1 MKKQNNFKK
10 RSIFYKIFIE
20 SFRILIF
27 TAIVNT
33 IGGVSI
39 EAIQDRLFELL
50 PFLIML
56 TPLNGL
62 IGSFGTIISSK
73 FTTYLYMG
81 QITDKHW
88 YHTPAMKRLMWKL
101 TFLALFA
108 SLYISGIS
116 FAIAAFKGFEHG
128 LAFTLFFLARLVMAT
143 MFTTFILLLVLIFVS
158 TLLGWYVYKKDHDP
172 GNYLIPVTTSI
183 ADIGTMVLFAA
194 TIYFMF

>member
-1 MKKQNNFKK
+1 MKHRPKH
-10 RSIFYKIFIE
+10 SIFYTIFIE
-20 SFRILIF
+20 SSRILVF
-27 TAIVNT
+27 TAIINT
-33 IGGVSI
+33 FGGVSI
-39 EAIQDRLFELL
+39 EAIQDKLFALL

-88 YHTPAMKRLMWKL
+88 YHAPVMKKLMWQL

-108 SLYISGIS
+108 SLYLSTIS
-116 FAIAAFKGFEHG
+116 FAIAAIKGFEHG
-128 LAFTLFFLARLVMAT
+128 LWFTLFFLARLIMAT

-158 TLLGWYVYKKDHDP
+158 TLFGWYIYKQDRDP
-172 GNYLIPVTTSI
+172 DNYLIPITTTI
-183 ADIGTMVLFAA
+183 ADLGTMMLFAG
-194 TIYFMF
+194 TIFFLF